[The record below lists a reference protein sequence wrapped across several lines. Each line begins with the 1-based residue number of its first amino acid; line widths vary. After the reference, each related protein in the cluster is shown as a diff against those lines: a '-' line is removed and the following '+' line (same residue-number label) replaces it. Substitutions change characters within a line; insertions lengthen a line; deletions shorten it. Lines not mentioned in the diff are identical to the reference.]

1 MVDRTQSDDDDA
13 DASIAEIT
21 ESAQEQLTSR
31 RGFLAGSA
39 TALGAVGMS
48 GTAMG
53 QLAGGPTNQSG
64 APAAQ
69 EDDSMKEDETSD
81 IDILNYAL
89 TLEHLE
95 ATFYQEGLEEF
106 DPEEFRDADL
116 GCDVPDATREQIPM
130 WVETVGEHEAAHV
143 EQITKVIEKL
153 GGDPV
158 EAAEYDFGYESPAE
172 FLGVAKALENTGVAA
187 YAGAAPSIDNDKLL
201 AAAVSIHSVEARHA
215 ASFNYV
221 NDTSPYPN
229 AFDEAKSME
238 KVKEIASQ
246 FIVKS

>member
-1 MVDRTQSDDDDA
+1 MVDRTQSDDDA
-13 DASIAEIT
+13 AASIEAIT

-39 TALGAVGMS
+39 TALGAVGVS

-53 QLAGGPTNQSG
+53 QLAGGQTDKSG

-69 EDDSMKEDETSD
+69 DEDGAEKSDETSD

-95 ATFYQEGLEEF
+95 ATFYQQGVEEF
-106 DPEEFRDADL
+106 DAEEFRDANL

-187 YAGAAPSIDNDKLL
+187 YAGAAPSIESDKLL

-215 ASFNYV
+215 ASLNYV
-221 NDTSPYPN
+221 NDASPFPN